1 MERHEFLA
9 KLGIGTLAACGMGCG
24 LVSCSKSGS
33 PGPSGSNN
41 NAPAAG
47 TTVTLDLNSSIKNVG
62 DQTVSNGIIIV
73 RLASGNTVSSFTAVQ
88 VACTHEGNS
97 INYNNS
103 QGIFICPAHGS
114 EFSKTGALLQ
124 GPATRS
130 LKEYT
135 VVVSGTTLTVTV

>member
-1 MERHEFLA
+1 MERNEFLA
-9 KLGIGTLAACGMGCG
+9 KLGIGTLAACLGCNM
-24 LVSCSKSGS
+24 VSCSKSGS
-33 PGPSGSNN
+33 PGPSNGNN
-41 NAPAAG
+41 TPPAG
-47 TTVTLDLNSSIKNVG
+47 TTVNVDLTSTIKNVG

-73 RLASGNTVSSFTAVQ
+73 RLATANTASSFTAVQ

-103 QGIFICPAHGS
+103 QGMFICPVHGS

-130 LKEYT
+130 LKQYNVMVT
-135 VVVSGTTLTVTV
+135 GTTLTVTV

>member
-9 KLGIGTLAACGMGCG
+9 KLGIGTLAACMGCG

-33 PGPSGSNN
+33 PNPSGSNN
-41 NAPAAG
+41 NTPATG

-73 RLASGNTVSSFTAVQ
+73 RLASGNTAGSFTAVQ

-103 QGIFICPAHGS
+103 QGIFICPVHGS